1 MNTTSVPTAV
11 ALDSPINPG
20 LQAVIELF
28 DTELGALKFPDVDQA
43 VLREAAARV
52 MTQAEVVAA
61 AEQAL
66 ATAREGLGDAQ
77 EALLGKCQRALAYA
91 RVYAEEDRELS
102 RRLEAISLPRP
113 RTKAAP
119 TSPFETA
126 EPRAGRRGR
135 RSAPTSGPLFVE
147 PAGGAALEDAAGA
160 DSCAA

>member
-1 MNTTSVPTAV
+1 MNTSSVPPAV

-28 DTELGALKFPDVDQA
+28 DTELLALKFPDVDQA

-52 MTQAEVVAA
+52 LTQAEAVAA

-66 ATAREGLGDAQ
+66 ATAREGLSDAQ

-91 RVYAEEDRELS
+91 RVYAEEDRDLS
-102 RRLEAISLPRP
+102 RRLDAINLPRP
-113 RTKAAP
+113 RAKAAP
-119 TSPFETA
+119 ASPFDAA
-126 EPRAGRRGR
+126 EPRPGRRGR

-147 PAGGAALEDAAGA
+147 PSGAAAEEAAGA